1 MALVMATEDSCLLFY
16 FAYKIEDPLHASNFL
31 WLIDIDTWNSAF
43 SQSLESTYLNSI
55 KKETIELKI
64 QPFTQLTVPFSKT
77 STKVSSNERR
87 NSQLLKKLCCLLC
100 LQQLAPYTS
109 NSYVIRSRI
118 CRRQSRYTAFCHSL
132 LNFALCREIALF
144 KDWVD
149 SARVTYLYEYLM
161 AFLIRNGF
169 K

>member
-1 MALVMATEDSCLLFY
+1 MSCLEERIKLDVNVD
-16 FAYKIEDPLHASNFL
+16 KIQEFQVTEIQDA
-31 WLIDIDTWNSAF
+31 DV
-43 SQSLESTYLNSI
+43 QVI

-144 KDWVD
+144 KDRVD
-149 SARVTYLYEYLM
+149 SARVTHLYEYLM